1 MADTAD
7 GSVVIKVELDDGE
20 AKKGLDNLGKKA
32 EKVGEE
38 LQARTKKKELIMN
51 MDVDQKEAQ
60 RNLKNAERRIIGYQE
75 KLEAKGID
83 KSALVS
89 DLKAAQA
96 EADALDA
103 KIANLQAKLNAS
115 HEWHGGLPDK
125 LTAAQREQQA
135 TINNLRTQRSQ
146 IGDRITG
153 INREMTQVDKSM
165 QKVRNNI
172 AAAKNTAGDW
182 SRKLAECE
190 ESADGIDR
198 KLKDIGDDGNEAD
211 KMLKKIT
218 DRIKGLAERV
228 LIFSVITKAL
238 RSFRA
243 YLWDVI
249 QTNDEARASIAKLQ
263 GALLT
268 MVYPILRVLIPAF
281 TVLANVLTRIINVFA
296 QLISLLFGTTMDKSA
311 EAAKA
316 LEKQRQGLKG
326 VGSEAKK
333 ASKSLASF
341 DEINKLSGDNS
352 GGGSGAGGITPNFEQ
367 IVQDG
372 ISGLVALF
380 TGIALLAV
388 GAIFVFT
395 GVNIPLGIALMVI
408 GAAAVYSAVST
419 NWDAIKEL
427 LQGSLGRIIAGLSAG
442 LLVIGLI
449 LVLTKANLPVGLAL
463 MAIGAANLVTVVV
476 ANWDAIKD
484 TVMAVLLT
492 IAKVLSA
499 AMLVIGAILLF
510 SSTNIPLGLAL
521 IAAGV
526 VGLVQTGVVDWET
539 LQTIIANTVATIAGI
554 LSVAALVIGAILTF
568 SGANLPLGIAMM
580 MVGAYGIAKIIA
592 PNWELISQYI
602 DDNIAKITAIVS
614 AAVLVIGIILLFAG
628 PATLPLGLGLVG
640 TGAIGLA
647 AAIVPN
653 WDYVKDKVAEIW
665 DGIKQWWNND
675 VIGGLKRAKD
685 KVVEWG
691 SGLIDGIKNALGIHS
706 PSTETAQMGDYLMQ
720 GMANG
725 IDANQYMV
733 IETFRGALAK
743 LDDEFSIWDNNF
755 NAGFDAFAAAF
766 DKKWGNFWRGENAT
780 FVTIWN
786 GILDG
791 LQNGIN
797 NAIDGLNS
805 LAMAANGMSDLTG
818 KRYKSLGPIIV
829 NKIPMLAQGAV
840 IPPNREFLAVL
851 GDQKQ
856 GTNYEVPDEK
866 LRQLIR
872 EEMDG
877 GGNGEMVINNVLE
890 LDGEVI
896 YRNQKKV
903 SKRHGKSLVKA

>member
-1 MADTAD
+1 MGDEAD
-7 GSVVIKVELDDGE
+7 GRVVIKVELDDKE
-20 AKKGLDNLGKKA
+20 AEKSLDNLGKKA
-32 EKVGEE
+32 EK
-38 LQARTKKKELIMN
+38 KELIMN
-51 MDVDQKEAQ
+51 MDVNQKEAQ

-75 KLEAKGID
+75 KLEAKGMA
-83 KSALVS
+83 KSALVK
-89 DLKAAQA
+89 DLEAAQA

-103 KIANLQAKLNAS
+103 KLADLRAKFSKSVMGNARGGTIAKLSEAQLEQKAAIDNLQ
-115 HEWHGGLPDK
+115 
-125 LTAAQREQQA
+125 
-135 TINNLRTQRSQ
+135 TQRNQ

-153 INREMTQVDKSM
+153 INREMTKADESM

-172 AAAKNTAGDW
+172 AAAENTAGDW

-238 RSFRA
+238 RSFRS
-243 YLWDVI
+243 YMWDVI
-249 QTNDEARASIAKLQ
+249 QTNDEAKASIAKLQ

-281 TVLANVLTRIINVFA
+281 TIWANVLTRVVNVFA

-352 GGGSGAGGITPNFEQ
+352 GGGSGASGITPNFEQ
-367 IVQDG
+367 IVQDS

-388 GAIFVFT
+388 GALFVFT
-395 GVNIPLGIALMVI
+395 GVNIPLGIAMMVI

-449 LVLTKANLPVGLAL
+449 LVLTKISLPVGLAL
-463 MAIGAANLVTVVV
+463 MAIGAANLVTVAV

-510 SSTNIPLGLAL
+510 STTNIPLGLAL

-539 LQTIIANTVATIAGI
+539 LQTIIAHTVATIAGI

-568 SGANLPLGIAMM
+568 SGANLPLGIALM

-602 DDNIAKITAIVS
+602 DDNIAKITAIVG
-614 AAVLVIGIILLFAG
+614 AALLAIGIILLFAG

-640 TGAIGLA
+640 TGAITLA
-647 AAIVPN
+647 TAIVPN

-665 DGIKQWWNND
+665 TGIKQWWNND

-691 SGLIDGIKNALGIHS
+691 SGLIDGIKNVLGIHS

-725 IDANQYMV
+725 INANQYMV

-872 EEMDG
+872 EEMNG
-877 GGNGEMVINNVLE
+877 GESGEMVINNVLE

>member
-1 MADTAD
+1 MGDEAD
-7 GSVVIKVELDDGE
+7 GRVVIKVELDDKE
-20 AKKGLDNLGKKA
+20 AEKSLDNLGKKA
-32 EKVGEE
+32 EK
-38 LQARTKKKELIMN
+38 KELIMN
-51 MDVDQKEAQ
+51 MDVNQKEAQ

-75 KLEAKGID
+75 KLEAKGMA
-83 KSALVS
+83 KSALVK
-89 DLKAAQA
+89 DLEAAQA

-103 KIANLQAKLNAS
+103 KLADLRAKFSESMMGNARGGTITKLSEAQLEQKAAIDNLQ
-115 HEWHGGLPDK
+115 
-125 LTAAQREQQA
+125 
-135 TINNLRTQRSQ
+135 TQRNQ

-153 INREMTQVDKSM
+153 INREMTKADESM

-172 AAAKNTAGDW
+172 AAAENTAGEW

-228 LIFSVITKAL
+228 FIFSVITKAL
-238 RSFRA
+238 RSFRS
-243 YLWDVI
+243 YMWDVI
-249 QTNDEARASIAKLQ
+249 QTNDEARASIAKLK

-268 MVYPILRVLIPAF
+268 MIYPIVRVLIPAF
-281 TVLANVLTRIINVFA
+281 TIWANVLTRVVNVFA

-367 IVQDG
+367 IVQDS

-388 GAIFVFT
+388 GALFVFT
-395 GVNIPLGIALMVI
+395 GVNIPLGIAMMVI

-427 LQGSLGRIIAGLSAG
+427 LQGALGRIIVGLSAG

-449 LVLTKANLPVGLAL
+449 LVLTKISLPVGLAL
-463 MAIGAANLVTVVV
+463 MAIGAANLVTVAV

-526 VGLVQTGVVDWET
+526 VGLVQTGVVDWEK
-539 LQTIIANTVATIAGI
+539 LQTIMAYTVATIAGI

-568 SGANLPLGIAMM
+568 SGANLPLGIALI

-614 AAVLVIGIILLFAG
+614 AAVLAIGIILLFAG

-640 TGAIGLA
+640 TGVIGLV

-691 SGLIDGIKNALGIHS
+691 SGLIDGIKNVLGIHS

-725 IDANQYMV
+725 IVANQYMV

-755 NAGFDAFAAAF
+755 NAGFDTFAAAF
-766 DKKWGNFWRGENAT
+766 DKKWGNFWHGENVT

-872 EEMDG
+872 EEMSG
-877 GGNGEMVINNVLE
+877 GGSGEMIINNVLE

>member
-1 MADTAD
+1 MGDEAD
-7 GSVVIKVELDDGE
+7 GRVVIKVELDDKE
-20 AKKGLDNLGKKA
+20 AEKSLDNLGKKA
-32 EKVGEE
+32 EK
-38 LQARTKKKELIMN
+38 KELIMN
-51 MDVDQKEAQ
+51 MDVNQKEAQ

-75 KLEAKGID
+75 KLEAKGMA
-83 KSALVS
+83 KSALVK
-89 DLKAAQA
+89 DLEAAQA

-115 HEWHGGLPDK
+115 QEWHGGLPDK

-135 TINNLRTQRSQ
+135 TIKNLRTQRNQ
-146 IGDRITG
+146 IGDQITG

-172 AAAKNTAGDW
+172 AAAENTAGDW

-190 ESADGIDR
+190 ASADGIDR

-218 DRIKGLAERV
+218 DRIKGLAARV
-228 LIFSVITKAL
+228 FIFSVITKAL
-238 RSFRA
+238 RSFKS
-243 YLWDVI
+243 YMWDVL
-249 QTNDEARASIAKLQ
+249 QTNDEARASIAKLK

-268 MVYPILRVLIPAF
+268 MIYPIVRVLIPAF
-281 TVLANVLTRIINVFA
+281 TVWANVLTRVVNVFA

-352 GGGSGAGGITPNFEQ
+352 GSGSGASGITPNFEQ
-367 IVQDG
+367 IVQDS

-388 GAIFVFT
+388 GALFVFT
-395 GVNIPLGIALMVI
+395 GVNIPLGIAMMVI

-427 LQGSLGRIIAGLSAG
+427 LQGALGRIIVGLSAG

-449 LVLTKANLPVGLAL
+449 LVLTKVSLPVGLAL
-463 MAIGAANLVTVVV
+463 MAIGAANLVTVAV

-510 SSTNIPLGLAL
+510 STTNIPLGLAL

-539 LQTIIANTVATIAGI
+539 LQTIIAHTVATIAGI

-568 SGANLPLGIAMM
+568 SGANLPLGIALM

-602 DDNIAKITAIVS
+602 DDNIAKITAIVG
-614 AAVLVIGIILLFAG
+614 AALLAIGIILLFAG

-640 TGAIGLA
+640 TGVITLA
-647 AAIVPN
+647 TAIVPN

-665 DGIKQWWNND
+665 TGIKQWWNND

-691 SGLIDGIKNALGIHS
+691 SGLIDGIKNVLGIHS

-766 DKKWGNFWRGENAT
+766 DKKWGNFWRGENVT
-780 FVTIWN
+780 FVTVWN

-872 EEMDG
+872 EEMNG
-877 GGNGEMVINNVLE
+877 GGSGEMVINNVLE

-896 YRNQKKV
+896 YRNQKKI

>member
-75 KLEAKGID
+75 KLEAKGMA
-83 KSALVS
+83 KSALLK
-89 DLKAAQA
+89 DLGEAQA

-103 KIANLQAKLNAS
+103 KIADLQTKLNAS
-115 HEWHGGLPDK
+115 RSVHGGLPDK
-125 LTAAQREQQA
+125 LSAAQREQQA

-182 SRKLAECE
+182 SRKLTECE
-190 ESADGIDR
+190 ASADGIDG

-228 LIFSVITKAL
+228 FIFSVITKAL
-238 RSFRA
+238 RSFKS
-243 YLWDVI
+243 YMWDVI
-249 QTNDEARASIAKLQ
+249 QTNDEARASIAKLK

-268 MVYPILRVLIPAF
+268 MIYPIVRVLIPAF
-281 TVLANVLTRIINVFA
+281 TIWANVLTRVVNVFA

-352 GGGSGAGGITPNFEQ
+352 GGGNGASGITPNFEQ
-367 IVQDG
+367 LVQDS

-388 GAIFVFT
+388 GALFVFT
-395 GVNIPLGIALMVI
+395 GVNIPLGIAMMVI

-449 LVLTKANLPVGLAL
+449 LVLTKVSLPIGLAL
-463 MAIGAANLVTVVV
+463 MAIGAANLVTVAV

-510 SSTNIPLGLAL
+510 STTNIPLGLAL

-539 LQTIIANTVATIAGI
+539 LQTIIAHTVATIAGI

-568 SGANLPLGIAMM
+568 SGANLPLGIALM

-602 DDNIAKITAIVS
+602 DDNIAKITAIVG
-614 AAVLVIGIILLFAG
+614 AALLAIGIILLFAG

-640 TGAIGLA
+640 AGAIGLT

-665 DGIKQWWNND
+665 TEIKQWWNND

-691 SGLIDGIKNALGIHS
+691 SGLIDGIKNVLGIHS

-743 LDDEFSIWDNNF
+743 LDDEFNIWDNNF
-755 NAGFDAFAAAF
+755 NAGFDAFASAF
-766 DKKWGNFWRGENAT
+766 DKKWGNFWRGENVT

-872 EEMDG
+872 EEMSG
-877 GGNGEMVINNVLE
+877 GGSGEMVINNVLE

>member
-1 MADTAD
+1 MGDEAD
-7 GSVVIKVELDDGE
+7 GRVVIKVELDDKE
-20 AKKGLDNLGKKA
+20 AEKSLDNLGKKA
-32 EKVGEE
+32 EK
-38 LQARTKKKELIMN
+38 KELIMN
-51 MDVDQKEAQ
+51 MDVNQKEAQ
-60 RNLKNAERRIIGYQE
+60 RNLKSAERRIIGYQE
-75 KLEAKGID
+75 KLEAKGMA
-83 KSALVS
+83 KSALVK
-89 DLKAAQA
+89 DLEAAQA

-103 KIANLQAKLNAS
+103 KLADLRAKFSESVMGNARGGTIAKLSEAQLEQKAAIDNLQ
-115 HEWHGGLPDK
+115 
-125 LTAAQREQQA
+125 
-135 TINNLRTQRSQ
+135 TQRNQ

-153 INREMTQVDKSM
+153 INREMTKADESM

-172 AAAKNTAGDW
+172 AAAENTAGDW

-218 DRIKGLAERV
+218 DRIKGLAARV
-228 LIFSVITKAL
+228 YIFSVITKAL
-238 RSFRA
+238 RSFKS
-243 YLWDVI
+243 YMWDVI
-249 QTNDEARASIAKLQ
+249 QTNDEARASIAKLK

-268 MVYPILRVLIPAF
+268 MIYPIVRVLIPAF
-281 TVLANVLTRIINVFA
+281 TILANVLTRVVNVFA

-352 GGGSGAGGITPNFEQ
+352 GSGSGASGITPNFEQ
-367 IVQDG
+367 IVQDS

-388 GAIFVFT
+388 GALFVFT
-395 GVNIPLGIALMVI
+395 GVNIPLGIAMMVI

-427 LQGSLGRIIAGLSAG
+427 LQGALGRIIVGLSAG

-449 LVLTKANLPVGLAL
+449 LVLTKVSLPVGLAL
-463 MAIGAANLVTVVV
+463 MAIGAANLVTVAV

-510 SSTNIPLGLAL
+510 STTNIPLGLAL

-614 AAVLVIGIILLFAG
+614 AAVLAIGIILLFAG
-628 PATLPLGLGLVG
+628 PATLPLGLGLIG
-640 TGAIGLA
+640 TGALGIW
-647 AAIVPN
+647 AIASIDPN
-653 WDYVKDKVAEIW
+653 WNYIKDKVAEIW

-691 SGLIDGIKNALGIHS
+691 SGLIDGIKNVLGIHS

-743 LDDEFSIWDNNF
+743 LDDELSIWDNNF

-766 DKKWGNFWRGENAT
+766 DKKWGNFWRGENVI
-780 FVTIWN
+780 FVTVWN

-877 GGNGEMVINNVLE
+877 GGSGEMVINNVLE

-896 YRNQKKV
+896 YRNQKKI